1 MIDVAPG
8 AAVVSHWSQ
17 IETLFQELGHD
28 LGAHDYLTS
37 SSKRSASAGAF
48 NTQEA
53 FGSARHAQS
62 DTSYSLL
69 QTCDT
74 SGSQQQG
81 LFAEGGPQPTM
92 GSLDSDVVL
101 SRRLIQNCYP
111 FLEDVLTL
119 IGNLDRTWRLG
130 LAHSGEST
138 PFGATRSPRLVAG
151 VSPRSKRIIKPH
163 PLRPLPTM
171 PSVPEN
177 RDRPGIMST
186 QVEKQHRG
194 PQTDSARVR
203 LVESFFHSQPSE
215 LQTTADFVV
224 RRAVHNSCEDTLA
237 TLVRPAV
244 AAIISQLELASRDID
259 EPGRSSAVHHAIK
272 MYPLSRDGPDGSSL
286 PGQQERQPM
295 TRLEQRAAWTTA
307 ALEQSVGCKAKAMAG
322 KRAHVLARE
331 STSSL
336 APQSLPLR

>member
-1 MIDVAPG
+1 MPPG
-8 AAVVSHWSQ
+8 TALLFHSAQ
-17 IETLFQELGHD
+17 IETLFQDLGHD

-53 FGSARHAQS
+53 FGSARRPKCDSSPSVQQNY
-62 DTSYSLL
+62 DTR
-69 QTCDT
+69 
-74 SGSQQQG
+74 GSQLH
-81 LFAEGGPQPTM
+81 LFDEARPQPTM

-151 VSPRSKRIIKPH
+151 VSPRSRRIIKPH
-163 PLRPLPTM
+163 PLRPLPIM

-177 RDRPGIMST
+177 NDRPTMMST
-186 QVEKQHRG
+186 QMEKEQRG

-215 LQTTADFVV
+215 LQATADFVV

-237 TLVRPAV
+237 TVVRPAV
-244 AAIISQLELASRDID
+244 AAIISQLELASRNSD
-259 EPGRSSAVHHAIK
+259 EPRRSSSVHHAIQ

-286 PGQQERQPM
+286 PGQRKRQPM
-295 TRLEQRAAWTTA
+295 TRFEQRSAWTTA
-307 ALEQSVGCKAKAMAG
+307 ALQQSVGCKARAIAG
-322 KRAHVLARE
+322 KRAHILARE
-331 STSSL
+331 STLSL
-336 APQSLPLR
+336 VPQSLPLR